1 LCYNKIT
8 GGTNQRRPANYF
20 KKGDDLMKRARENL
34 TDYCTLRA
42 EILKQ
47 LALRKWRYADLA
59 KATGYSY
66 SYVNSFLNGI
76 NGSYKIAKK
85 IVDVLDLPEHL
96 AG

>member
-1 LCYNKIT
+1 
-8 GGTNQRRPANYF
+8 
-20 KKGDDLMKRARENL
+20 MKRVKENL

>member
-1 LCYNKIT
+1 MCYNIII
-8 GGTNQRRPANYF
+8 GGTNQPEATNYF
-20 KKGDDLMKRARENL
+20 KKGDDLMKRVKENL
-34 TDYCTLRA
+34 TDYCALRT

-85 IVDVLDLPEHL
+85 IVDVLGLPEHL
-96 AG
+96 AN